1 VVHVNGPIP
10 VDIILGVF
18 CCGSAFGT
26 LLRHQKNEYSG
37 SQGAWTAG
45 DRVDVDTQEFMALR
59 GELNGL
65 SVRVAELAHR
75 QVDLDVDQAAAWF
88 RLRHLDE
95 GIRAGLDLI
104 EAKLDGKL
112 TSPIRPAL
120 KVIEGGR
127 RPAGRHRRARLA
139 VVPGGGR

>member
-1 VVHVNGPIP
+1 
-10 VDIILGVF
+10 
-18 CCGSAFGT
+18 
-26 LLRHQKNEYSG
+26 LLRQQKNEYSG

-112 TSPIRPAL
+112 TSLPIRPAL
-120 KVIEGGR
+120 RVIEGGR